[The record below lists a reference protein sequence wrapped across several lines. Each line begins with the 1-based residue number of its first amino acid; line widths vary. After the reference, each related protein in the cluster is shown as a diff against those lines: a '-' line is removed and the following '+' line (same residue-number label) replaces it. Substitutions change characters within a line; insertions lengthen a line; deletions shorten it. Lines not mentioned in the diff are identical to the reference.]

1 MLRPHVADNAVS
13 GWWRTRATRDSFCI
27 VLLRDRDVE
36 WSNQSAQGHPVFT
49 IRTPP
54 GLARHGALRTIR
66 HTDCLLECGF
76 PSRANRVAKP
86 PEGASSRTR
95 IPGRNSDGWLLGFAV
110 AGSSWAAAIN
120 PRVGVPRKE

>member
-86 PEGASSRTR
+86 PEGASSQTR
-95 IPGRNSDGWLLGFAV
+95 ILLRNPGLFQSAWR
-110 AGSSWAAAIN
+110 
-120 PRVGVPRKE
+120 